1 MSYDNLFSFGQPKA
15 TTASWMPA
23 PAVKQVPYAG
33 STMSSTPDFAA
44 NYGLGTSTD
53 VMGGLGFKAPGF
65 SSNGLGNTGLGTSGG
80 LGGSSMFDNLSSFG
94 KNFFGTSKDPGY
106 GSMGIGLGLNLMGL
120 MQSRQGLK
128 ATKEQNAFARAAHTQ
143 ALDNQKQDYMNQLSR
158 YAEASAADR
167 GLARDSDERKQFV
180 DRYVEDKRMKA

>member
-1 MSYDNLFSFGQPKA
+1 MNYDNYLDFGLQPKA
-15 TTASWMPA
+15 TTASWMPKPVMKQFQIGNPAMPMGDDVGRQDWLGALQGMPKYADSLAA
-23 PAVKQVPYAG
+23 PVK
-33 STMSSTPDFAA
+33 
-44 NYGLGTSTD
+44 
-53 VMGGLGFKAPGF
+53 
-65 SSNGLGNTGLGTSGG
+65 
-80 LGGSSMFDNLSSFG
+80 SSMFDSLSGFG